1 MIDLLPQNASALE
14 KRIDTVNASRFDL
27 DIRISDLWDPYACPI
42 TFLPYLAFA
51 FSVDYWDEEWSEEA
65 KREVVA
71 QAIKVHRHK
80 GTPGALKDMLRAAGY
95 GEVELV
101 EGLDARRRDGRVI
114 RDGTHFHSEYEH
126 WALFNVK
133 LQSAVSIAQ
142 AQQIKTLVNRVKREV
157 CELHALTYDRAL
169 NLHNNV
175 IFRNGTFTRGVVDGQ
190 SI

>member
-1 MIDLLPQNASALE
+1 MTDLLPRNATALE
-14 KRIDTVNASRFDL
+14 KRLDTLNASRLDL
-27 DIRISDLWDPYACPI
+27 EVHINDVWNPYTCPI
-42 TFLPYLAFA
+42 AFLPYLAAA

-71 QAIKVHRHK
+71 KSIKVHRHK
-80 GTPGALKDMLRAAGY
+80 GTAGALKDMLRAAGY

-101 EGLDARRRDGRVI
+101 EGLDARQRDGRVT
-114 RDGTHFHSEYEH
+114 RDGTYFHSEYKH
-126 WALFNVK
+126 WAFFNLK
-133 LQSAVSIAQ
+133 LLRAVSIEQ

-175 IFRNGTFTRGVVDGQ
+175 IFRDGTFTRGVVDGQ
-190 SI
+190 SV

>member
-1 MIDLLPQNASALE
+1 MTNLLPQNASAME
-14 KRIDTVNASRFDL
+14 KRIDEVNASRFDL
-27 DIRISDLWDPYACPI
+27 DIRISELWTPYACPI
-42 TFLPYLAFA
+42 AFLPYLAFA
-51 FSVDYWDEEWSEEA
+51 LSVDYWDDAWSEEA

-101 EGLDARRRDGRVI
+101 EGLDARRRNGRVT
-114 RDGTHFHSEYEH
+114 RDGTYFHSEYEH
-126 WALFNVK
+126 WALFNLK
-133 LQSAVSIAQ
+133 LLSAVSIQQ
-142 AQQIKTLVNRVKREV
+142 AQQIKILVNRVKREV
-157 CELHALTYDRAL
+157 CELHALTYARAL

-175 IFRNGTFTRGVVDGQ
+175 ILRNGTFTRGVVDGQ